1 MAILGTLLFLYVTFS
16 VVFNHTIQCYE
27 RYICPVFSGLSIFVI
42 YLIIS
47 VDIREKRKNLY
58 YFLISLLIMLFLLNF
73 PKLTTFEYQP
83 EFETLSNQYASII
96 ERNIPTGERPA
107 KVLTVYNEC
116 DSYSYTCVLWQ
127 HHLYFSLLDDDI
139 LVIGTYLADE
149 TKIPPEF
156 YIDIKNHKV
165 GDSMKG
171 YDYVFIVEDI
181 GNVNKDCQQYFG
193 KTMRTG
199 DLYKINENSNGIINL
214 KKVLN

>member
-1 MAILGTLLFLYVTFS
+1 M
-16 VVFNHTIQCYE
+16 
-27 RYICPVFSGLSIFVI
+27 
-42 YLIIS
+42 
-47 VDIREKRKNLY
+47 
-58 YFLISLLIMLFLLNF
+58 MLFLLNF
-73 PKLTTFEYQP
+73 PKLTTFKYQP
-83 EFETLSNQYASII
+83 DFETLSNQYASII
-96 ERNIPTGERPA
+96 ERNIPNGERPA

-116 DSYSYTCVLWQ
+116 DSYSYSCVLWQ

-193 KTMRTG
+193 KAMRSG
-199 DLYKINENSNGIINL
+199 DLYKINENNNGIINL
-214 KKVLN
+214 KKVSN